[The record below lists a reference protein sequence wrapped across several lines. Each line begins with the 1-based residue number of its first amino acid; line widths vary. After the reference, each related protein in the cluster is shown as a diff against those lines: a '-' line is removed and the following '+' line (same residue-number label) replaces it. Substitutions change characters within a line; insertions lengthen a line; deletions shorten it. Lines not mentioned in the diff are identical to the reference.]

1 MSAVIIVLLLALK
14 LVSKRLLLLRNKV
27 SKLGRSSSKSILVTL
42 SNRRYWKKNILTHL
56 LWQERNWRNDPTLYD
71 FAYLFVAVDAMKCY
85 NNISFQYFSTT
96 ATKTIKTQYS
106 SRTQF
111 YTFST
116 YVTVSVFKYGMTVT
130 VALLDFVLLSKI
142 RKRFAAH
149 ELSRRTAVLWTLI
162 YPEQ

>member
-1 MSAVIIVLLLALK
+1 ML
-14 LVSKRLLLLRNKV
+14 
-27 SKLGRSSSKSILVTL
+27 
-42 SNRRYWKKNILTHL
+42 
-56 LWQERNWRNDPTLYD
+56 Q
-71 FAYLFVAVDAMKCY
+71 
-85 NNISFQYFSTT
+85 QYFIS
-96 ATKTIKTQYS
+96 IFQHDCHLPKTQYS

-149 ELSRRTAVLWTLI
+149 ELSRRTAVL
-162 YPEQ
+162 